1 MKEALTKRFPRVN
14 DLRQKEIDGDLLAFV
29 PYSMPFS
36 CMTFCVCVLAEIIR
50 VAKHIKNSYVAFP
63 KPRRAETTKN
73 SERSVVILV
82 ASET

>member
-1 MKEALTKRFPRVN
+1 
-14 DLRQKEIDGDLLAFV
+14 LAFV

-63 KPRRAETTKN
+63 KPRNHHELKLPKTLREVFGSHHVKSLN
-73 SERSVVILV
+73 
-82 ASET
+82 